1 MNAVADTGLN
11 HAYSFIRVKTLD
23 EETRTFSGVAST
35 PELDRQNDTINPLAA
50 TFTNPVVL
58 LHAHRHDAPI
68 GTATLHPPTSKGIR
82 FSASIAVVKEPG
94 LLRDRTQLAWDEIR
108 HGLVKAVS
116 IGFRPTGPVGRN
128 AHGGVDFRG
137 IEILELSTVSCPANA
152 SATIEVVK
160 RFDAEARAAAFQAP
174 AVRRPIAPLTALAT
188 LEARRVQVW
197 TQIDAAK
204 AAGNSDWG
212 RLAEIDR
219 ALEAEITVEKVR
231 ASNRSLGVDEN
242 YGLHPPPD
250 LARAIESR
258 LDRLETAAAERIN
271 DALAAMDVVWSRK
284 FAEFQK
290 VAATSTAAVMREVL
304 DAVPKQ
310 HSMHFAG
317 THQRALAYGQGA
329 VVNDQSSLWVATRAV
344 AAGER
349 PGDGDAWQLVLKSPQ
364 RP

>member
-1 MNAVADTGLN
+1 MDHSTDTLN
-11 HAYSFIRVKTLD
+11 RAFSFIEVKKLD
-23 EETRTFSGVAST
+23 EETRSFTGVAST
-35 PELDRQNDTINPLAA
+35 PELDRQNDTIDPLAA
-50 TFTNPVVL
+50 TFRNPVVL

-68 GTATLHPPTSKGIR
+68 GTATLHRPTSRGIR
-82 FSASIAVVKEPG
+82 FDARIPVVKEPG

-160 RFDAEARAAAFQAP
+160 RFDAEARAAAFRAP
-174 AVRRPIAPLTALAT
+174 PIQRPAAPPSALAM
-188 LEARRVQVW
+188 LETKRAAVW
-197 TQIDAAK
+197 NQIDAAK
-204 AAGNSDWG
+204 ASGDGDWAH
-212 RLAEIDR
+212 LAEIAQGID
-219 ALEAEITVEKVR
+219 AQLGVEKIK
-231 ASNRSLGVDEN
+231 AANRSLGIDEGF
-242 YGLHPPPD
+242 GLHASPD
-250 LARAIESR
+250 LARALQSQF
-258 LDRLETAAAERIN
+258 DTLEEQAVRRVN

-290 VAATSTAAVMREVL
+290 VAATSTATVMREVL
-304 DAVPKQ
+304 DADVSKQ

-329 VVNDQSSLWVATRAV
+329 VVNDQSSLWIATRAV